1 MYIVKSK
8 TAALAAVKRLIIRYF
23 AVHTSKKRADLVSRP
38 APGCVSESSFLVVP
52 RRLSDLALI
61 YCGKVIF
68 ARSPDHFC

>member
-1 MYIVKSK
+1 MRERSPTCYILAK
-8 TAALAAVKRLIIRYF
+8 TIENWDEEIFPRIQSLADHPDMGRLVPELDQTF
-23 AVHTSKKRADLVSRP
+23 LGVS
-38 APGCVSESSFLVVP
+38 